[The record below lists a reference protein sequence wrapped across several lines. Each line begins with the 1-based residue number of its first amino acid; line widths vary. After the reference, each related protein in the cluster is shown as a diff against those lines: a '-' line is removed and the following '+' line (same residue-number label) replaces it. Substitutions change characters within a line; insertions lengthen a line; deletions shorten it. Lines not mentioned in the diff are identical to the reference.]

1 MNVAAAQI
9 TEIRVDDVRAPT
21 SDSLLGSESIPP
33 KTGLLGGR
41 RADFD
46 RHRARGLVHRQLRWL
61 GESVFRMVLGGLVN
75 APWDVW
81 AKLESKPLWT
91 LLVDLPVKTALSSID
106 WRYLRN
112 VLTRSALS
120 PLKGVVSDAL
130 N

>member
-1 MNVAAAQI
+1 
-9 TEIRVDDVRAPT
+9 
-21 SDSLLGSESIPP
+21 
-33 KTGLLGGR
+33 
-41 RADFD
+41 
-46 RHRARGLVHRQLRWL
+46 
-61 GESVFRMVLGGLVN
+61 MVLGGLVN